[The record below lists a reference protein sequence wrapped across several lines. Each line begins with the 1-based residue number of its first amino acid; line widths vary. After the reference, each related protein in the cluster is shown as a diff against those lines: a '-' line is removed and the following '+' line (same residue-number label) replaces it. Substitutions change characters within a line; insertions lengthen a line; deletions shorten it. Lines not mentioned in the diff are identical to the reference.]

1 MRLVFLLVALALL
14 GFGLYLKL
22 FYDVPD
28 AQESIN
34 FFTSW
39 FFIIVGAG
47 VLLANLFWS
56 RKRAQ
61 KHD

>member
-1 MRLVFLLVALALL
+1 MRLVFLLVAVALL
-14 GFGLYLKL
+14 GFGLYLRL

-47 VLLANLFWS
+47 ALLANLFWG
-56 RKRAQ
+56 RKQ
-61 KHD
+61 TSKHD